1 MCEVEMLRRC
11 SHPHILRLLSVCED
25 GPNLCLLLEFCAGP
39 DLQRLLDL
47 RGALL
52 EDEAKRIFSQVCA
65 ALCHLRERR
74 IVHRD
79 VKPANVALKAALPD
93 DRSSS
98 LSRCI
103 TKLLDF
109 GFARV
114 IDVAVASPRAR
125 RWGKRRGDRSVH
137 GIDSGSK
144 HGGSNYGGSKHG
156 GSNYGGSK
164 HGGSEC
170 GSTHG
175 GETTVELEM
184 DGSLVFD
191 GSTHSAAWRGDS
203 PRLPEITRDCPR
215 LGSTHSA
222 AWRRTTYLPRSV
234 PSSPTGRRTV
244 GEVRMTPLG
253 TRHWA
258 EPRLQAAGLGGGVGA
273 DGRLVMSLDEVG
285 RLPPRDHISP
295 ISPSYLDEVGR
306 LPPRLA
312 QLPWREAGPAPCGL

>member
-1 MCEVEMLRRC
+1 MLRRC

-93 DRSSS
+93 DRRSS

-109 GFARV
+109 GFARA

-144 HGGSNYGGSKHG
+144 HGGSNYGGSRHG

-191 GSTHSAAWRGDS
+191 
-203 PRLPEITRDCPR
+203 
-215 LGSTHSA
+215 GSTHSA

-273 DGRLVMSLDEVG
+273 DGRLVMSLDEALQLDTFSLSRLLRYMLTGAVG
-285 RLPPRDHISP
+285 RRGGPEIKGAGAAPR
-295 ISPSYLDEVGR
+295 
-306 LPPRLA
+306 PR
-312 QLPWREAGPAPCGL
+312 W